1 MYAGSLFT
9 LLEVTHPNEPAEVEA
24 VAGGDVAVG
33 EACMDEEVKE
43 DLTCANNDDQQMADV
58 D

>member
-1 MYAGSLFT
+1 M
-9 LLEVTHPNEPAEVEA
+9 LEVTHPNEPAEVEV
-24 VAGGDVAVG
+24 VAGGDLVVG
-33 EACMDEEVKE
+33 EAGMDEEVKE